1 MIKDVTTC
9 MGYQQINGAAA
20 STALTIPSV
29 DPVTG
34 LSAMPTHAVIVVEA
48 QTVRWRDDG
57 TNPTAAIG
65 MPLTPGSI
73 FIYDGDLRRI
83 RFIQAAATAV
93 INVTYYK

>member
-20 STALTIPSV
+20 STALTIPTV

-34 LSAMPTHAVIVVEA
+34 LSAMPTHAVIVTEA
-48 QTVRWRDDG
+48 QIVRWRDDG

-65 MPLTPGSI
+65 MPLNPGSV
-73 FIYDGDLRRI
+73 FVYDGDLRKI
-83 RFIQAAATAV
+83 RFIQVAATAV